1 MHKINLKKPLTFLD
15 GNPILEAGKE
25 MELAKA
31 IAGALIQS
39 QSKNPLKTYEICQKL
54 YKDGNLEIDTID
66 LEEFKESIKSNES
79 ATDLLKGQVL
89 QEIAKQVK

>member
-1 MHKINLKKPLTFLD
+1 
-15 GNPILEAGKE
+15 
-25 MELAKA
+25 
-31 IAGALIQS
+31 
-39 QSKNPLKTYEICQKL
+39 
-54 YKDGNLEIDTID
+54 

>member
-15 GNPILEAGKE
+15 GNPIVEAGKE
-25 MELAKA
+25 IELAKS
-31 IAGALIQS
+31 IARALIQY

-54 YKDGNLEIDTID
+54 YQDGFLEIDTTD
-66 LEEFKESIKSNES
+66 LEEFKEAIKSNQS
-79 ATDLLKGQVL
+79 ATDLLKGQAL